1 MNKLV
6 FEKAINDGP
15 PLSSEEKEFCV
26 GTYNFFIYN
35 CYSYSLN
42 FNSTEASLSFI
53 PSIFMMLS
61 FTLYEMMNPNPFCLL
76 FFISFYYF
84 SSFSAYFPKLA
95 ISDSTRFQVSSKWSS
110 SQCIE
115 LSRSTLHFYVFLF
128 FFAYYHF
135 PEQLR
140 VNALVRPKHDRCSVR
155 CSHHFMLSWLHVPGS
170 GHGLGRASAR
180 LPPNWI
186 SLISWFT

>member
-128 FFAYYHF
+128 FFCILPFSWAVKGKRIS
-135 PEQLR
+135 QTKTR
-140 VNALVRPKHDRCSVR
+140 QMQCALLPS
-155 CSHHFMLSWLHVPGS
+155 LHVV
-170 GHGLGRASAR
+170 LAAR
-180 LPPNWI
+180 
-186 SLISWFT
+186 SWKWSWSWSC